1 MYVSI
6 ITNREPSISKKYYF
20 DDSYSYRPV
29 NLELEYTLESSGQLE
44 RDKEL
49 YREMGRENMRIN

>member
-6 ITNREPSISKKYYF
+6 FTNREPSINKKYYF